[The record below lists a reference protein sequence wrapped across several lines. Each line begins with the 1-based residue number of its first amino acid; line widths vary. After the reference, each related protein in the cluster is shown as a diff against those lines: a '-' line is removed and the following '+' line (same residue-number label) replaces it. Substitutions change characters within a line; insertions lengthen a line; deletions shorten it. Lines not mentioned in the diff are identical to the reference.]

1 MKNKKIL
8 ILANL
13 DVGLYKFRKALIKKL
28 IDQGNEVYISLPKGM
43 LVQNLKEMGC
53 HFIETPVDRRGINPA
68 TDLKLMMRYFN
79 ILGKIKPD
87 LVITYTI
94 KPNIYGGIAARFKRI
109 PYAVNITGLGTAF
122 QNENMIKKLVVFLY
136 KLSCKKAKTIFF
148 ENEGNKQVF
157 IENNIIKESRSCTL
171 PGAGIDLDEYK
182 MTPYPEESR
191 NIRFLFIGRVMKEK
205 GVEELFKAAKNIKKI
220 YPEVSFD
227 IVGPM
232 EDDYKERIQSLVRNG
247 IIYYYG
253 YQEDVKP
260 FIKKCDCFVLPSYH
274 EGMANTLLECGAMGR
289 PLITSRIHG
298 CMEAVRDGENGYL
311 VDVKDVKGLEE
322 KMMEFIELSYEE
334 KKQMGEKSREVIEKR
349 NGRTDIFLPSNEQED
364 LKKSIQ
370 IMPELYENRML
381 QIIWN
386 KIFWLDVIKQNHI
399 RFKEEMFIGEDF
411 RFLLEYMKAAKI
423 SGFFFVNK
431 ALCHYMRDN
440 ENSLMSRLLETKI
453 QDSLDNLKIM
463 YELMGKSADEIQ
475 KLIATEK
482 EKQIEYYAYTIMH
495 DENMTTKEKK
505 ERIFQLPSDCAEQLY
520 KQQKALQRKEG
531 IYRLK
536 SKLLKK

>member
-1 MKNKKIL
+1 METNKKVSIVIPVYKAADTITRCVESLEKNTYKNLQIIL
-8 ILANL
+8 VEDCSGDQTINVCKKLANTYDNVLYVENDQNHGVSYTRNQGL
-13 DVGLYKFRKALIKKL
+13 DYADDESV
-28 IDQGNEVYISLPKGM
+28 M
-43 LVQNLKEMGC
+43 
-53 HFIETPVDRRGINPA
+53 PVCG
-68 TDLKLMMRYFN
+68 Y
-79 ILGKIKPD
+79 
-87 LVITYTI
+87 
-94 KPNIYGGIAARFKRI
+94 
-109 PYAVNITGLGTAF
+109 VNH
-122 QNENMIKKLVVFLY
+122 
-136 KLSCKKAKTIFF
+136 
-148 ENEGNKQVF
+148 
-157 IENNIIKESRSCTL
+157 
-171 PGAGIDLDEYK
+171 D
-182 MTPYPEESR
+182 
-191 NIRFLFIGRVMKEK
+191 
-205 GVEELFKAAKNIKKI
+205 
-220 YPEVSFD
+220 
-227 IVGPM
+227 
-232 EDDYKERIQSLVRNG
+232 
-247 IIYYYG
+247 
-253 YQEDVKP
+253 
-260 FIKKCDCFVLPSYH
+260 
-274 EGMANTLLECGAMGR
+274 
-289 PLITSRIHG
+289 
-298 CMEAVRDGENGYL
+298 
-311 VDVKDVKGLEE
+311 
-322 KMMEFIELSYEE
+322 E
-334 KKQMGEKSREVIEKR
+334 KK